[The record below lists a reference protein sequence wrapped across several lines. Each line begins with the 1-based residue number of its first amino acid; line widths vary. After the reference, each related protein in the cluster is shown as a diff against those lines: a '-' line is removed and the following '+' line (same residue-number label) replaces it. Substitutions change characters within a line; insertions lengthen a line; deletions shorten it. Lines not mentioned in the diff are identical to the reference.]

1 MKKILFLLLLTVV
14 FGACES
20 DTDSNWNNRP
30 GGNSDDTAKLGFVC
44 DHR

>member
-30 GGNSDDTAKLGFVC
+30 GGNSVIRKIGI
-44 DHR
+44 RM